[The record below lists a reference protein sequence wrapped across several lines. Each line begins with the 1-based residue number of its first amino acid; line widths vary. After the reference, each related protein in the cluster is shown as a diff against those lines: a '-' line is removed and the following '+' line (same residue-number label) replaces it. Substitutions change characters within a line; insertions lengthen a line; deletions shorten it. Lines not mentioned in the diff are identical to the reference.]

1 MRWVLLICA
10 AMILMPTLPVF
21 GGDAGQESPF
31 TVGLGARALGMG
43 GGFTSLADDATAIF
57 YNPAGL
63 PLLDYQEVSLMH
75 MDLFEGTT
83 YNFAGWAYP
92 DVKLGGVG
100 VGYMRIG
107 TDDIVRRRNFI
118 ADGMFDYS
126 HSQLIIGYGQSLQG
140 ALSLGLNFKV
150 VNQSIDDMSD
160 YGFGF
165 DLGMM
170 ARIDRHLTAGLM
182 IRDMVPAELELD
194 QTSEITT
201 ISIMGGLSYR
211 NLNLGKSASL
221 TTAFELEKIENRST
235 RIHAGS
241 ELVIKDSYA
250 LRAGY
255 DRDNVSFGA
264 GLKWSRLKIDY
275 AYKILDYLDDSHRFS
290 LSFLIGT
297 SIAEQR
303 ARSELEQAEQGSV
316 LLEDERQRQFDFYRE
331 KADAYYSRF
340 RLDSALA
347 YYQRALAFDEGNEE
361 IIGTIAAI
369 ENSLSVQLEQQQ
381 KIRQTRLELQKSIE
395 NYYTQAEAFFS
406 KKYYLA
412 ALDML
417 DLIFDINPNYIEAS
431 DLKLTIEDAITED
444 IAGQF
449 EKAEQA
455 ERDANP
461 VLALEAYHRIL
472 ELDPQNAKASAAHR
486 RLAASLDIAQQ
497 LNKGIDHYNAGEYEE
512 AEEAFSTVILSDRE
526 NPVAIEYL
534 KRIDSMEERPTTLE
548 DLQRNKVVWQHYLD
562 GLRHMRNKE
571 YQKAIDSWNEVLEVF
586 PNNVNTLNNIE
597 QARLR
602 LQSEESE

>member
-1 MRWVLLICA
+1 MRPACYLIFA
-10 AMILMPTLPVF
+10 AVILAVPVF

-43 GGFTSLADDATAIF
+43 GGFTSLADDASAIF

-92 DVKLGGVG
+92 DLKLGGVAI
-100 VGYMRIG
+100 GYMRIG

-126 HSQLIIGYGQSLQG
+126 HSQLIIGYGQRLQG
-140 ALSLGLNFKV
+140 ALSLGLNFKL

-170 ARIDRHLTAGLM
+170 AKVNRHLTAALM

-201 ISIMGGLSYR
+201 ISVMGGLSYR
-211 NLNLGKSASL
+211 GLDLGRSASL

-235 RIHAGS
+235 RIHAGG
-241 ELVIKDSYA
+241 EVVIKKAYA

-255 DRDNVSFGA
+255 DRDNLSFGA
-264 GLKWSRLKIDY
+264 GLKLRRLKIDY
-275 AYKILDYLDDSHRFS
+275 AYKVLDYLQDSHRFS

-297 SIAEQR
+297 SVSEQR
-303 ARSELEQAEQGSV
+303 AKSELEQAEQGSV
-316 LLEDERQRQFDFYRE
+316 LLEDERQRQFEFYRE
-331 KADAYYSRF
+331 KADSYYSRF

-406 KKYYLA
+406 KKYYVA

-417 DLIFDINPNYIEAS
+417 DLIFDINPNYVEAS

-444 IAGQF
+444 IAEQF
-449 EKAEQA
+449 DKAEQA

-472 ELDPQNAKASAAHR
+472 ELDPQNERASAAHQ
-486 RLAASLDIAQQ
+486 RLAASLDVAQQ

-512 AEEAFSTVILSDRE
+512 AEAAFSAVILSDRE

-534 KRIDSMEERPTTLE
+534 KKIDSMEERPTTLE
-548 DLQRNKVVWQHYLD
+548 DLQRNKEVWQHYLD
-562 GLRHMRNKE
+562 GLRYMRNKE
-571 YQKAIDSWNEVLEVF
+571 YQKAIDSWNRVLEVF

-602 LQSEESE
+602 LQSEESQ